1 MIIDRPVWTLGSY
14 CKYLTRGIVIGLG
27 VIVCPSF
34 ADGSDSKLE
43 EVFVTGVR
51 AETLAKIPRS
61 VTVITAEEI
70 ARAASNDIVSL
81 LAREANLNV
90 RSVTGNDKFSGIDIR
105 GMGDTFSSNVVV
117 LVDGAR
123 LNAPDLSG
131 PDFSAISLGQIERIE
146 VIRGGGGV
154 RYGNGAVGGVINI
167 ITKKPQE
174 PELSLSAQAQYGSFN
189 TAEARLGASVKRN
202 WLALSLDAIKFDS
215 DGFRHNGDLKKTDIS
230 ATLIL
235 DPFDWLNIQ
244 LASRYH
250 HDRYGLPGSISREA
264 FLRSSL
270 ARRQSTMPNDRG
282 ETTDRRYR
290 AQITADLA
298 AFGRLSLLTDYRSRD
313 NPFVIGF
320 TPLLSFEEQQSK
332 VRENSKT
339 IEITHEISRSV
350 GSLGV
355 TLNSGYS
362 LYKSRYAQRRNGT
375 SLVDQSEFLPG
386 SIDNRSGFA
395 DLSFQLADY
404 VVFNIGYRKDEFDLR
419 RRDETLREFCD
430 FETVTTVFPQV
441 IPFIGTIFRS
451 VDTIVKTNCRNEFD
465 VTSRSAPHWDNEA
478 YDIGLVITP
487 IPNLNIFASHSQ
499 SFRNP
504 NVDELVFA
512 SADLG
517 PQQGRHWDLG
527 FRLAVR
533 NIIELSLSVFKME
546 VDDEIFFGFDPV
558 LSQNRNINLEGTV
571 DRRGGEMEVRIKPT
585 QSINLWASYGFI
597 KATNSD
603 TGAFIPLVAEDTY
616 SLGGRYALDDELS
629 LEVLARYT
637 GPRFDGND
645 FDNRSFRKLSAHT
658 VVDAKLSYKFQR
670 FQGSLGINNLFN
682 EIYATS
688 VYSGTYFPMPERNI
702 FVAVG
707 VAL

>member
-1 MIIDRPVWTLGSY
+1 MFVANPASVLGG
-14 CKYLTRGIVIGLG
+14 CWKYLSATMAVVIGLG
-27 VIVCPSF
+27 MFTIS
-34 ADGSDSKLE
+34 AYAAESKLE
-43 EVFVTGVR
+43 EVLVTGVR

-61 VTVITAEEI
+61 VTVITAEDI
-70 ARAASNDIVSL
+70 AQAASNDIVSL
-81 LAREANLNV
+81 LAREANLNI

-131 PDFSAISLGQIERIE
+131 PDFSAVSLGQIERIE

-174 PELSLSAQAQYGSFN
+174 PAASLSAQVHYGSFN
-189 TAEARLGASVKRN
+189 TAEARLSASVKN
-202 WLALSLDAIKFDS
+202 DWFALSTDAVKYDS
-215 DGFRHNGDLKKTDIS
+215 DGFRHNGDLRKTDVS
-230 ATLIL
+230 ATLVL

-264 FLRSSL
+264 FLTSSL
-270 ARRQSTMPNDRG
+270 ARRRSNMPNDRG

-290 AQITADLA
+290 ARINAQLA
-298 AFGRLSLLTDYRSRD
+298 AFGQLSVLADYRSRD

-320 TPLLSFEEQQSK
+320 TPLLSFKEQQSK

-339 IEITHEISRSV
+339 IEITHEISREFGAV
-350 GSLGV
+350 GV
-355 TLNSGYS
+355 ILNSGYS
-362 LYKSRYAQRRNGT
+362 VYESRYAQRRSGI

-386 SIDNRSGFA
+386 SINNDSAFV
-395 DLSFQLADY
+395 DLSLRLADS
-404 VVFNIGYRKDEFDLR
+404 VVFNVGYRKDEFDLR
-419 RRDETLREFCD
+419 RRDEILRELCD
-430 FETVTTVFPQV
+430 FETVTTVIPQV
-441 IPFIGTIFRS
+441 IPFVGTIFRS
-451 VDTIVKTNCRNEFD
+451 VDTIVKTNCRNEFA
-465 VTSRSAPHWDNEA
+465 VTARSSPHWENEA
-478 YDIGLVITP
+478 YDVGLVITP
-487 IPNLNIFASHSQ
+487 LPNLNIYASHSQ

-512 SADLG
+512 SSDLG
-517 PQQGRHWDLG
+517 PQQGRHWDIG
-527 FRLAVR
+527 FRLSARDAV
-533 NIIELSLSVFKME
+533 ELSLSIFKME
-546 VDDEIFFGFDPV
+546 VENEIFFGFDPV
-558 LSQNRNINLEGTV
+558 LSQNRNINLDGTV
-571 DRRGGEMEVRIKPT
+571 DRRGGELEVRISPT
-585 QSINLWASYGFI
+585 PNISLWATYGFI

-603 TGAFIPLVAEDTY
+603 TGVSIPLVAEDTY
-616 SLGGRYALDDELS
+616 SLGSRYMLGDELGI
-629 LEVLARYT
+629 EVLARYT

-645 FDNRSFRKLSAHT
+645 FDNQSFRKLSAHT
-658 VVDAKLSYKFQR
+658 VVDAKLSYKFR
-670 FQGSLGINNLFN
+670 HYHGSIGVNNLFN

-702 FVAVG
+702 FAAIG
-707 VAL
+707 IAL